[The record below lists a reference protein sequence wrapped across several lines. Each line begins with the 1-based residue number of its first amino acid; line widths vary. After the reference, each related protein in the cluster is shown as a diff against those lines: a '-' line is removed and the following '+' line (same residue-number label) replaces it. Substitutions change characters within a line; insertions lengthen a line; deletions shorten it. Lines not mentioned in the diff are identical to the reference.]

1 MSKEDAR
8 ILLPGLGTYPAWTG
22 VALLE
27 AIGHG
32 AGQQE
37 YVYDAGLNDSGST
50 RSNIAGSVL
59 NYSASKTLQRS
70 GDFGSSLTGG
80 NRYTG
85 NSSGGVVTTTQA
97 FLVLPLVK
105 T

>member
-1 MSKEDAR
+1 MSKEEAR

-50 RSNIAGSVL
+50 GSNIAGSVL

-70 GDFGSSLTGG
+70 GDFGSSLTGATATPG
-80 NRYTG
+80 TLAAALSPRRRRF
-85 NSSGGVVTTTQA
+85 SCCRW
-97 FLVLPLVK
+97 
-105 T
+105 

>member
-37 YVYDAGLNDSGST
+37 YMYDAGLNDSGST
-50 RSNIAGSVL
+50 GSNIAGSVL

-70 GDFGSSLTGG
+70 GDFGSSLTGA
-80 NRYTG
+80 
-85 NSSGGVVTTTQA
+85 TTTPGTLAAALIQNHPIA
-97 FLVLPLVK
+97 EASCWRCN
-105 T
+105 

>member
-37 YVYDAGLNDSGST
+37 YVYDAGLNDSGYDWKQYC
-50 RSNIAGSVL
+50 RICPE
-59 NYSASKTLQRS
+59 LQRQQDAS
-70 GDFGSSLTGG
+70 AIG
-80 NRYTG
+80 
-85 NSSGGVVTTTQA
+85 
-97 FLVLPLVK
+97 
-105 T
+105 